1 MWFRAH
7 KHIVSHWGSPSAAGV
22 DPDTAGV
29 DPGTARPTAIGPSGA
44 ADVHYGGRVDSSS
57 FVEAIG
63 ASAQMSFEVTQSD
76 TAAAVGSGTVAVL
89 GTPVVVAWLE
99 AATLQ
104 VVEMPAGGLSLGVHI
119 DVAHVAASAV
129 GETITAQA
137 TLREVDGLRMT
148 FAVEARNEAGAQV
161 AHGTIARVAVDR
173 ERFLGR
179 LQRPTS

>member
-1 MWFRAH
+1 M
-7 KHIVSHWGSPSAAGV
+7 
-22 DPDTAGV
+22 DN
-29 DPGTARPTAIGPSGA
+29 SGFIDA
-44 ADVHYGGRVDSSS
+44 L
-57 FVEAIG
+57 G
-63 ASAQMSFEVTQSD
+63 ASAQMSFEVRQSD

-129 GETITAQA
+129 GETITTEA
-137 TLREVDGLRMT
+137 TLTEVDGLRLT
-148 FAVEARNEAGAQV
+148 FAVEARNEAGTRV

-173 ERFLGR
+173 ERFLSR
-179 LQRPTS
+179 LQPPGN